1 MNFAKSLLQKKTTEF
16 DEKPS
21 GWRQG
26 FDKIDVNLNFEKKL
40 ELADEF
46 LKYSP
51 AIENLIC
58 LLGLKVWED
67 PQFKRCHRR
76 QKVFDC

>member
-1 MNFAKSLLQKKTTEF
+1 MYVS
-16 DEKPS
+16 
-21 GWRQG
+21 
-26 FDKIDVNLNFEKKL
+26 
-40 ELADEF
+40 DEF
-46 LKYSP
+46 LKYS
-51 AIENLIC
+51 AAFENLIC